1 MVRKIMPTS
10 CKLQVANLLGSVLLE
25 SKRLTILG
33 ITQSMSSKRVFEC
46 VNLSLLNACLMV
58 NP

>member
-1 MVRKIMPTS
+1 M
-10 CKLQVANLLGSVLLE
+10 GSVLLE

-33 ITQSMSSKRVFEC
+33 ITQSMSSKRVLEC
-46 VNLSLLNACLMV
+46 VNLVLLNACLMV

>member
-1 MVRKIMPTS
+1 MPTS
-10 CKLQVANLLGSVLLE
+10 CKLQAANLLGSVLLE

-46 VNLSLLNACLMV
+46 VNLVLLNACLMV